1 MRTVLVILAVGLS
14 LAVPAANAESGAD
27 SSTELVQAGIAAY
40 RDEGAAAAIRAW
52 VKGGALEGD
61 TNVLSQANMLR
72 EIEDFYGAVKDGDI
86 VREAT
91 ISARSRIVYFAINYD
106 NGVSFARLQTYQRH
120 DGAWVATSFFIHTE
134 AAQVFPAAMLH

>member
-1 MRTVLVILAVGLS
+1 MRTALVVLAVGLS

-72 EIEDFYGAVKDGDI
+72 QIEDFYGAVKDGDI
-86 VREAT
+86 VREVT

-106 NGVSFARLQTYQRH
+106 NGVSFARLQTYRRH
-120 DGAWVATSFFIHTE
+120 DGGWVATSFFIHTE
-134 AAQVFPAAMLH
+134 AAQVFPASMLH